1 MKFTLSWL
9 MQHLETEATLDEIV
23 ERLTMLG
30 LEVEDVTDRAKDLSA
45 FTVGYVVEAKKHPNA
60 DKLQICIVETGS
72 GTVQVVCGAPNAR
85 TGMKGVF
92 APAGTHIP
100 GTGVDLKKGNI
111 RGEDSH
117 GMLCSERE
125 MGLSDEHEGI
135 IDLPEDAPVGASF
148 AEIAGLDDPMIE
160 IQITPNR
167 QDCLGVHGIARDL
180 AAAGLGKLKK
190 FPNDKR
196 DKKVKGDFKSPITWA
211 IDLPGDK
218 ADACPMVA
226 GRYFRGLKNGPSPK
240 WLQERLLSIGL
251 RPISALV
258 DITNFVTCDLGRPLH
273 VFDADKLFGGK
284 GEGKLTM
291 RLARDGETCM
301 ALDEEEYKLDSEMV
315 VIADGP
321 PGIGGVHGIGGIMGG
336 LETGV
341 TETTTNV
348 FLEVALFD
356 PIRVA
361 RTARKLG
368 IESDAR
374 YRFER
379 GVDPVSAKWGDD
391 VAARLILE
399 LCGGEASEATVAGAL
414 PDWKRKLDFRPK
426 RVADLGGIDVKKK
439 EQKDIL
445 ESLGFD
451 LKDDK
456 GDKWEVEPPSWRVD
470 IVGEADLVEEVMRI
484 HGYDEIPAVPMSL
497 DTALPPLALNLSQQR
512 RRQARRALAARGL
525 LEAVTWSFMD
535 ARPAKLFAGENGLN
549 PALRLANPI
558 SSELDFMRPSILP
571 NLIQA
576 AGRNAAR
583 GHGNAALF
591 EVGPQFA
598 DDTPSGQAWVAAG
611 VRSGKSSRK
620 HWAGG
625 DAAARDVDVFD
636 VRADAMAALVAAG
649 APADKA
655 QITTDAPAW
664 YHPGRSGVLRL
675 GPNVLA
681 AFGELHPRVLRAL
694 GVKGPHTAFEVYL
707 DAIPEPKKKDGRTRP
722 LLEPSPFQPLERD
735 FAFVVAADVPA
746 EKLVR
751 AAIGA
756 DKALVANATIFDV
769 YTGEGVGE
777 GKKSLALSV
786 TLQPTGKTLT
796 DEEIEAV
803 AARIVANVEKQTG
816 GVLRG

>member
-9 MQHLETEATLDEIV
+9 KQHLETDASLDEIV

-30 LEVEDVTDRAKDLSA
+30 LEVEDVVDRAKELSA

-60 DKLQICIVETGS
+60 DKLQVCIVDTGS
-72 GTVQVVCGAPNAR
+72 EKIQVVCGAPNAR

-92 APAGTHIP
+92 APVGTYIP

-125 MGLSDEHEGI
+125 MGLSDDHEGI
-135 IDLPEDAPVGASF
+135 IDLPEDAPVGAPF
-148 AEIAGLDDPMIE
+148 AEVAGLDDPMIE

-190 FPNDKR
+190 FD
-196 DKKVKGDFKSPITWA
+196 DDKVKGEFDPPITWA
-211 IDLPGDK
+211 IDLPKDK

-226 GRYFRGLKNGPSPK
+226 GRYFRGVKNGPSPK

-258 DITNFVTCDLGRPLH
+258 DITNLVTYDLGRPLH

-284 GEGKLTM
+284 GEGALTM
-291 RLARDGETCM
+291 RLAADDEACT
-301 ALDEEEYKLDSEMV
+301 ALDEEEYTLDSEMV
-315 VIADGP
+315 VIADNK
-321 PGIGGVHGIGGIMGG
+321 GVHGIGGVMGG

-341 TETTTNV
+341 TESTTNV

-361 RTARKLG
+361 RTGRALG

-379 GVDPVSAKWGDD
+379 GVDPLSAKWGDD

-399 LCGGEASEATVAGAL
+399 LCGGEASKPTVAGEM
-414 PDWKRKLDFRPK
+414 PDWERVVEFRPK
-426 RVADLGGIDVKKK
+426 RVEDLGGIDVKKK

-445 ESLGFD
+445 ESLGFGF
-451 LKDDK
+451 KDEK
-456 GDKWEVEPPSWRVD
+456 GDKWKVEPPSWRVD

-484 HGYDEIPAVPMSL
+484 HGFDKIPAVPMQL
-497 DTALPPLALNLSQQR
+497 DGALPPLALNLSQQR
-512 RRQARRALAARGL
+512 RRQVRRALAARGL

-535 ARPAKLFAGENGLN
+535 ERPAKLFAGDNGLN

-591 EVGPQFA
+591 ELGPQFS
-598 DDTPSGQAWVAAG
+598 DDTPAGQAWVAAG
-611 VRSGKSSRK
+611 VRSGRAARK
-620 HWAGG
+620 HWDGG
-625 DAAARDVDVFD
+625 ARDADVFD
-636 VRADAMAALVAAG
+636 VRADALAALEAAG

-655 QITTDAPAW
+655 QITTDAPSW

-694 GVKGPHTAFEVYL
+694 DVKGPVAAFEVHL
-707 DAIPEPKKKDGRTRP
+707 DNVPEPKKKDGRARP
-722 LLEPSPFQPLERD
+722 LLAPSPLQPLERD
-735 FAFVVAADVPA
+735 FAFVVADDVPA
-746 EKLVR
+746 EKLIR

-756 DKALVANATIFDV
+756 DKALVTDATIFDV

-786 TLQPTGKTLT
+786 TLQPVEKTLT

-803 AARIVANVEKQTG
+803 AAKIVANVEKQTG
-816 GVLRG
+816 GTLRG